1 MAGLRAR
8 LRAVRLVLG
17 LRQRPTTPSPTDAA
31 ASTERDPATPVPIPS
46 PKRQGRIRD
55 GDDGFDGLLTGVALS
70 TPRIFHHTL
79 GLINL
84 PYYRLGPVPGIFPLS
99 IGRPQ
104 ELPKIFPLPQQ
115 GIEPP
120 FHLHGY
126 IFLLPPDLLVVPICA
141 QFSDLGLVAGGS
153 NIGPKLFP
161 CLLQLTVRPL
171 PEVPLT
177 PFPNPLHILPCTL
190 LHKPQLPPP
199 LYIFILKIL
208 PLLASSSLGDL
219 SAIFAMTIILY
230 PKPPFSSSGF
240 A

>member
-31 ASTERDPATPVPIPS
+31 ASAERDPATPVPIPS

-70 TPRIFHHTL
+70 IPRIFHHTL

-84 PYYRLGPVPGIFPLS
+84 PYYQLGPVPGILPLS

-120 FHLHGY
+120 FHLHGRL
-126 IFLLPPDLLVVPICA
+126 FLIPLDLLGVPICA
-141 QFSDLGLVAGGS
+141 
-153 NIGPKLFP
+153 
-161 CLLQLTVRPL
+161 
-171 PEVPLT
+171 
-177 PFPNPLHILPCTL
+177 
-190 LHKPQLPPP
+190 
-199 LYIFILKIL
+199 
-208 PLLASSSLGDL
+208 
-219 SAIFAMTIILY
+219 
-230 PKPPFSSSGF
+230 
-240 A
+240 